1 MIYENNKINIAK
13 AKQGDAMAMEQLIQD
28 NMGLIASIVKRFKD
42 RGYELEDL
50 YQIGIMGFIKS
61 IKRFD
66 TDYDVKLSTYA
77 VPYIMGEIKRFL
89 RDDGPIKVSRSMK
102 ELGIK
107 IRELQREALEKG
119 KELKV
124 EEIAKKLNVSKEEVA
139 ASLDSFHPVE
149 SIYNNRYQDEEG
161 GISILDTI
169 AGKEEG
175 VSLVDKLTLKQLI
188 EDLEERDKQL
198 ILLRYY
204 KGRTQMQV
212 AKILGITQV
221 QVSRMEKKILAN
233 MKTKLAM

>member
-1 MIYENNKINIAK
+1 MYEHNRENIIK
-13 AKQGDAMAMEQLIQD
+13 AKQGDSQAMEQLVND

-66 TDYDVKLSTYA
+66 TNFDVKLSTYA

-102 ELGIK
+102 ELGMKIK
-107 IRELQREALEKG
+107 ELQREASVQG
-119 KELKV
+119 KELKI
-124 EEIAKKLNVSKEEVA
+124 EEIAKTLHVSKEEVA
-139 ASLDSFHPVE
+139 ASLDSFQPVE
-149 SIYNNRYQDEEG
+149 SIYSQRYQDEEG
-161 GISILDTI
+161 GISLLDTLEE
-169 AGKEEG
+169 KEEE
-175 VSLVDKLTLKQLI
+175 VTLADKLTLKQLI
-188 EDLEERDKQL
+188 EDLGDKEQQL

-212 AKILGITQV
+212 ASILGITQV
-221 QVSRMEKKILAN
+221 QVSRMEKKILSS
-233 MKTKLAM
+233 MRSKLAM

>member
-1 MIYENNKINIAK
+1 MYENNRENILK
-13 AKQGDAMAMEQLIQD
+13 AKQGDAKAMEALIKD

-66 TDYDVKLSTYA
+66 TQYDVKLSTYA

-89 RDDGPIKVSRSMK
+89 RDDGPVKVSRSMK

-107 IRELQREALEKG
+107 IKEIQREMMVQG
-119 KELKV
+119 KEIKI

-139 ASLDSFHPVE
+139 ASLDSFNPVE
-149 SIYNNRYQDEEG
+149 SIYSNCYQDEEG
-161 GISILDTI
+161 GICILDTLPE
-169 AGKEEG
+169 KEGE
-175 VSLVDKLTLKQLI
+175 VTLADRLTLKQLI
-188 EDLEERDKQL
+188 EDLDEKERQL

-221 QVSRMEKKILAN
+221 QVSRMEKKILN
-233 MKTKLAM
+233 TMKNKLAM

>member
-1 MIYENNKINIAK
+1 MYEHNRENIIK
-13 AKQGDAMAMEQLIQD
+13 AKQGDSQAMEQLVND

-66 TDYDVKLSTYA
+66 TNFDVKLSTYA

-102 ELGIK
+102 ELGMKIK
-107 IRELQREALEKG
+107 ELQREASVQG
-119 KELKV
+119 KELKI
-124 EEIAKKLNVSKEEVA
+124 EEIAKTLHVSKEEVA
-139 ASLDSFHPVE
+139 ASLDSFQPVE
-149 SIYNNRYQDEEG
+149 SIYSQRYQDEEG
-161 GISILDTI
+161 GISLLDTLEE
-169 AGKEEG
+169 KEEA
-175 VSLVDKLTLKQLI
+175 VTLADKLTLKQLI
-188 EDLEERDKQL
+188 EDLGEKEQQL

-212 AKILGITQV
+212 ASILGITQV
-221 QVSRMEKKILAN
+221 QVSRMEKKILSS
-233 MKTKLAM
+233 MRSKLAM